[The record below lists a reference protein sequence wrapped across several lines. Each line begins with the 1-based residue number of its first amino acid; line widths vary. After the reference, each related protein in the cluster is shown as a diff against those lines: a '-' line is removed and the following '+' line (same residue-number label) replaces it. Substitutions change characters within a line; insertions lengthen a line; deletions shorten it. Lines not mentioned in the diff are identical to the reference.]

1 MPNPNG
7 SGQIVHTYPLIEHDQ
22 ALTFGIPSYGDFF
35 SFLRAQHFTI
45 VGSDYCFS
53 PQMIDGSLAP
63 HWLPYQESKLGTW
76 LCESALQ
83 FWNDLAHSAK
93 KARNLKLF
101 DLSKRLRFQ
110 IWSTSHRLRQVSEEY
125 HRELLNLTINN
136 KQFVIGGW
144 VSTMN
149 IYSIFSAIHAY
160 LVDACILR
168 DLLASFLAKYKFAHE
183 SPAISTM
190 SSLRKLVLHDKGGSD
205 SWSTRLFTVTDK
217 TSQGW
222 LWRLGALRDAIVHIA
237 PLSQTQQWPHVR
249 PRMVSLSSGHEM
261 PCLSVPIITDPVHIE
276 QMWQKDIM
284 ASTVEDW
291 EIKLRSCGEH
301 GSCED
306 ALTYLHRAHMQLI
319 ALLGEAQAFSPIAP
333 QRPVIDAS
341 EVSNLTMVP
350 SVDT

>member
-1 MPNPNG
+1 
-7 SGQIVHTYPLIEHDQ
+7 
-22 ALTFGIPSYGDFF
+22 
-35 SFLRAQHFTI
+35 
-45 VGSDYCFS
+45 
-53 PQMIDGSLAP
+53 
-63 HWLPYQESKLGTW
+63 
-76 LCESALQ
+76 
-83 FWNDLAHSAK
+83 
-93 KARNLKLF
+93 
-101 DLSKRLRFQ
+101 
-110 IWSTSHRLRQVSEEY
+110 
-125 HRELLNLTINN
+125 
-136 KQFVIGGW
+136 
-144 VSTMN
+144 
-149 IYSIFSAIHAY
+149 
-160 LVDACILR
+160 
-168 DLLASFLAKYKFAHE
+168 
-183 SPAISTM
+183 M